1 METKMLKIVNKDE
14 NMTDYIKII
23 RRIPYFIL
31 YDCIKKDVDTLCGV
45 TGKLTNM
52 YWNYEYE
59 DIVQKIKNNRLDKSY
74 CKRYINSFFD
84 SILNE
89 LSISAYV
96 FQNDWQKIRAYKS
109 LQYDRRRSFN
119 LLLGSAYTIHQNC
132 NEGVDIL
139 QKQEYTRYTNANIL
153 SNAAEQGC
161 LLCFEFD
168 NNQYSN
174 IVIDFYSDDFYI
186 TIDEKDVPV
195 YRLGVSGVM
204 GREII
209 LFAEYDICMT
219 DPLTILSTSKSG
231 CSYCR
236 RNCPGRNNVKYAYNY
251 KHCLD
256 YMKYQKEICCVIP
269 NQKDGLCQLSK
280 WNALNLLGMICYAYG
295 TMNQTY
301 NIEQMP
307 HVKIYEDTL
316 EFL

>member
-45 TGKLTNM
+45 TGTLTNM

-59 DIVQKIKNNRLDKSY
+59 DIVQKIKNNRSDKSY

-89 LSISAYV
+89 LSMSAYV

-139 QKQEYTRYTNANIL
+139 QKQEYTRYTNADIL

-186 TIDEKDVPV
+186 TIDEKEVPV

-269 NQKDGLCQLSK
+269 NQKDELCQLSK

-301 NIEQMP
+301 NIEQIP

-316 EFL
+316 VFL